1 MPWGFYYGLNGGYLS
16 TKAESII
23 TILLILT
30 DPPSM
35 NSSPEEPELNLANRW
50 YEQDPVLQRA
60 LVQLR
65 QATDKQQAQ
74 VALNIIKIVVEHQIE
89 DETDVPAE
97 KMDNVL
103 TRHRSWDDQ
112 KKHRHW
118 YDLHEALRSAI
129 QLLSDCPEDLQT
141 GLIPSIAQMIEAT
154 LQADP

>member
-1 MPWGFYYGLNGGYLS
+1 
-16 TKAESII
+16 
-23 TILLILT
+23 
-30 DPPSM
+30 M
-35 NSSPEEPELNLANRW
+35 NSFPEDPEFNLAHSW
-50 YEQDPVLQRA
+50 YNQDPVLQRA
-60 LVQLR
+60 LIQLR

-74 VALNIIKIVVEHQIE
+74 AALNIIKIVVEHQIE

-112 KKHRHW
+112 RKHRHW

-141 GLIPSIAQMIEAT
+141 RLIPSIAQMIEAT
-154 LQADP
+154 L